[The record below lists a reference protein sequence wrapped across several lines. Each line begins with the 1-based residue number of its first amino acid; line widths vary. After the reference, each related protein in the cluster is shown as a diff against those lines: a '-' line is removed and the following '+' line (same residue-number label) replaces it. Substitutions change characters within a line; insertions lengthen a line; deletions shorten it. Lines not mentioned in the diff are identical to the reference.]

1 MREHPPYTRAV
12 VTLDE
17 DGTRLDTSFRTP
29 YLSVTVLGAK
39 GGRPFLH
46 LSSREAQVII
56 STTGGGPVTE
66 RDVTL
71 ARQITEAAAR
81 YLADRERL
89 HTEQSTN
96 PDQVDESEQ
105 GKAA

>member
-1 MREHPPYTRAV
+1 MSEHLPYTRAV

-29 YLSVTVLGAK
+29 YLSVMALGAD

-46 LSSREAQVII
+46 LSSREAQVVV

-66 RDVTL
+66 RDVAL
-71 ARQITEAAAR
+71 ARRIAEAAAR
-81 YLADRERL
+81 YLADCERL
-89 HTEQSTN
+89 HTEQSAN
-96 PDQVDESEQ
+96 PQQVDESEQ